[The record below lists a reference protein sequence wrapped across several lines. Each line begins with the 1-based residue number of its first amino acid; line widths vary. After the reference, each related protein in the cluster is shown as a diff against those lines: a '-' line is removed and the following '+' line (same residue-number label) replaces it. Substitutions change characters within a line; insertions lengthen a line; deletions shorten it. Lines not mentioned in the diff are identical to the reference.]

1 MSMHFRDLSER
12 AMADGVISAD
22 EILGLRREAWSDG
35 AIELAEAEALFVTND
50 HLTEV
55 TPEWADFFVETLTEF
70 VVHGGDPHGY
80 VDEAKADWLAAQI
93 DRDGRLESMAE
104 LELVVRIMEKAI
116 SVPPEMRSYAL
127 DQIEQAVLNGTGPT
141 RNGSELFAGC
151 ISTAE
156 CALLRRM
163 IFAAGGDRPAA
174 VSKAEAEMLFRIKD
188 ASLEGGNAPEWELLF
203 VQGVANF
210 LLGFGGN
217 EPLSHSR
224 AVELETFMNSEG
236 AGIGGFLAN
245 MARADAGT
253 GFGSLLSLG
262 APGLGSEDDG
272 DLDDDL
278 DDDGEDALTITDEGS
293 SWLHT
298 KLEADDQLD
307 PLEKALLVF
316 IADETGEDF
325 RP

>member
-1 MSMHFRDLSER
+1 MSMHYRDLAER
-12 AMADGVISAD
+12 AMLDGTISAE
-22 EILGLRREAWSDG
+22 EILGLRHEAWSDG
-35 AIELAEAEALFVTND
+35 AMDLEKAEALFVAND
-50 HLTEV
+50 RLTEV
-55 TPEWADFFVETLTEF
+55 TPEWTDFFVETLTEF
-70 VVHGGDPHGY
+70 IVNGGDPQGY
-80 VDEAKADWLAAQI
+80 VDDAKADWLATHI

-104 LELVVRIMEKAI
+104 LELVIRIMEKAV
-116 SVPPEMRSYAL
+116 SVPAEMKTYAL
-127 DQIEQAVLNGTGPT
+127 DQVKQAVLGGTGVT
-141 RNGSELFAGC
+141 RKGSGLLPGC
-151 ISTAE
+151 ITAAE
-156 CALLRRM
+156 CDLLRRM
-163 IFAAGGDRPAA
+163 IFASGGDRPAG
-174 VSKAEAEMLFRIKD
+174 VSKDEAEMLFRIKD
-188 ASLEGGNAPEWELLF
+188 ASLEGENAPEWELLF

-262 APGLGSEDDG
+262 APGLGSEDEG
-272 DLDDDL
+272 DL
-278 DDDGEDALTITDEGS
+278 DDDGEDALTITDGGS

-325 RP
+325 KP